1 MSDYFNIAPIPFN
14 DFMTSVNG
22 VVSQFPTLANG
33 ALLADSVTTTGRAAM
48 NFCCANNMVSRAC
61 FGASCICGTVGAA
74 SSGTAIASSFLGIP
88 AAGVVGTLGARG
100 FNRLGKYALRLGNFT
115 NGNFTNVTEIAELMN

>member
-1 MSDYFNIAPIPFN
+1 MSDYFDIAPTPFN
-14 DFMTSVNG
+14 EFMTSANG

-61 FGASCICGTVGAA
+61 FGASCVCGAVGAA
-74 SSGTAIASSFLGIP
+74 SSGTALATGFLGIP
-88 AAGVVGTLGARG
+88 VASTIGTLGARG

-115 NGNFTNVTEIAELMN
+115 NGNFTNITELAEIMD